1 MIKNAKVLNNLRA
14 TKLVLSEEGKTNV
27 ITLGKTFVSDVLS
40 SDQEEADTKVIL
52 HCHDPLKKKF

>member
-27 ITLGKTFVSDVLS
+27 ITLGKTIISDVLS
-40 SDQEEADTKVIL
+40 SDQEEADTKVTL